1 VPASVEDKRRWIEP
15 EHRQLS
21 IRRQCELLELPRAGY
36 YYRPATESEENL
48 RLMRLIDEQYTRT
61 PFYGSRRMTAHL
73 VNQGHRLNRKR
84 TQRLMRLM
92 GLEGLAPGP
101 RTSRRH
107 PEHTVYPYLLR
118 DVTPASPNH
127 VWSTDITYLP
137 MRGGFMYLVA
147 IMDWYSRYV
156 LAWSLSNTLDTAFCL
171 EALDRALSDECP
183 AIFNSDQGVQ
193 FTSDAYTGRLEAED
207 IAISMDGRGRAFDN
221 IFVERLWRTVK
232 YEDIYLKDYGSV
244 WELEAGLR
252 QYFEFYNDERP
263 HQALAYCTPS
273 VVHHGC

>member
-1 VPASVEDKRRWIEP
+1 MPASGEDKRRWIEP

-207 IAISMDGRGRAFDN
+207 IAISMDGRGRAVDN